1 MSHFEGEYNN
11 NERMDIE
18 YNSAAQKFKEQGNQA
33 YKNQDYTKAI
43 TFYTK
48 AIEVDQ
54 FDPSYFT
61 NRALCYYNLNK
72 FEECIKDCDRAIR
85 INNNLPKAW
94 KKKSQACLNLLRFDE
109 AVEAAKQAATI
120 EKSTASNNEL

>member
-1 MSHFEGEYNN
+1 MSLFGGEYNN
-11 NERMDIE
+11 NKPMDIE
-18 YNSAAQKFKEQGNQA
+18 YNSAAHKFKEQGNQA
-33 YKNQDYTKAI
+33 YKNQDYAKAI

-54 FDPSYFT
+54 LDPSYFT

-72 FEECIKDCDRAIR
+72 FEECIKDCDRAIK

-109 AVEAAKQAATI
+109 ALEAAKQAVAI
-120 EKSTASNNEL
+120 EKTTAASN